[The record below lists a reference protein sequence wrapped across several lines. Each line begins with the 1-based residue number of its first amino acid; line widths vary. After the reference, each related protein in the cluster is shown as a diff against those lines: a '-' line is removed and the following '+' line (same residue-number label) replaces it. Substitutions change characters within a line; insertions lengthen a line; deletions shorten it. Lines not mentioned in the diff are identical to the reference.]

1 MTLVE
6 QSLNDSPKIGNTGQP
21 NAKKTSINSV
31 VSNIIGL
38 TLIICPLFRANRPNN
53 LTVFVFRR

>member
-6 QSLNDSPKIGNTGQP
+6 QSLNDSPKIGNIGQP
-21 NAKKTSINSV
+21 NAKNVIHSV